1 MRRRAGSGQA
11 PLVKAASEQF
21 CCLQVVGLPVTLSP
35 FGVTTSSLTSAH
47 VATLVSCFTA
57 AAETSGWTG
66 RHHSVSSTSRW
77 FLWRAGY

>member
-1 MRRRAGSGQA
+1 MTRRAGSGQA
-11 PLVKAASEQF
+11 ALLEAATEQF
-21 CCLQVVGLPVTLSP
+21 CCLQVVDLPVTLSP

-47 VATLVSCFTA
+47 VATRVSCFTA
-57 AAETSGWTG
+57 AAEASCWTV